1 MEKKITKTRDFLF
14 TVDPENKKV
23 YLTKNP
29 YYSTDQKI
37 NLTDEY
43 MWEVN
48 ENKQTV
54 DLVKKNTKRKQG
66 YQYYSFLDIPEEYE
80 QLFDKNQLE
89 KLF

>member
-1 MEKKITKTRDFLF
+1 MENKITKTRDFLF

-43 MWEVN
+43 MWEVD